1 MLRTQARDA
10 VHHRFGT
17 LRTPDSR
24 CCVPRLGTLYT
35 TDSGRCTPQTRDA
48 AYLGSGRCIPQIR
61 DAAYS
66 GSGRCVLRPGTLRT
80 PGSGRCAPQARDAAY
95 PRLGMLS
102 TPCCGTVRGSVR
114 LVRSKITVKICPKCK
129 HFVLHFNSYL
139 GVLNNYKLNSSQQTF
154 VLSYISLISVISVP
168 I

>member
-17 LRTPDSR
+17 LYTPDSG
-24 CCVPRLGTLYT
+24 CCVPRLGTL
-35 TDSGRCTPQTRDA
+35 
-48 AYLGSGRCIPQIR
+48 
-61 DAAYS
+61 
-66 GSGRCVLRPGTLRT
+66 RT
-80 PGSGRCAPQARDAAY
+80 PF
-95 PRLGMLS
+95 
-102 TPCCGTVRGSVR
+102 CGTVRGSVR

-154 VLSYISLISVISVP
+154 VPSYISLISVISVP